1 MRVRARHLRWMTVS
15 VGLAVGLLWAALATS
30 SSPASAVAPPQPTT
44 CGYSFAGLTP
54 PQGAAGTQE
63 LGVALRPAVSYQ
75 QCTATASISATITTA
90 SGTDPGGIQ
99 PNAGN
104 YAGPVSFFTGRIAP
118 TVMFGWTSYCTTVA
132 EPVFLVVTN
141 SAQRATYP
149 LGVSTSCA
157 SKGFQSSNLSNA
169 FVLDQPSG
177 AVGLAPTAGGYRMA
191 EDGGSVTNFGS
202 APSLFVPGPSSTFPV
217 VGIVDAPPGDGYW
230 LVASDGGVFSYG
242 SAAFHG
248 SAGGIHLNSPVV
260 GMAADPATGGYWLV
274 AADGGVFSYGAP
286 FYGSAGNIHLNSPVV
301 GMAAA
306 PGGTGYWLVAADGG
320 VFSYGRAVFHGSAG
334 SVLLNA
340 PVVGMAADPA
350 TGGYWLTATDGG
362 VFAYDAPFHGSASG
376 LSLNAPVSA
385 MTATGDG
392 GGYWLLG
399 ADGGVFAYGDAPFYG
414 RQ

>member
-1 MRVRARHLRWMTVS
+1 MTFSVALAAGLVS
-15 VGLAVGLLWAALATS
+15 ASLATS
-30 SSPASAVAPPQPTT
+30 PSASAVAPPQPVA
-44 CGYSFAGLTP
+44 CGYTFGSFSI
-54 PQGAAGTQE
+54 QGAAGN
-63 LGVALRPAVSYQ
+63 LLMAVALRPAVSYQ
-75 QCTATASISATITTA
+75 RCIANTSISATITTA
-90 SGTDPGGIQ
+90 TGTDPGGIQ
-99 PNAGN
+99 TNAAT
-104 YAGPVSFFTGRIAP
+104 YTGPVSFSGAIPP
-118 TVMFGWTSYCTTVA
+118 TVVFEWGSYCTTVA

-141 SAQRATYP
+141 SAQKATYP
-149 LGVSTSCA
+149 LGVSTTCA
-157 SKGFQSSNLSNA
+157 SRGFQSSSMASSSVIFHL
-169 FVLDQPSG
+169 VPG
-177 AVGLAPTAGGYRMA
+177 AVGLAATEGGYRVS
-191 EDGGSVTNFGS
+191 DSIGSVTNFGS
-202 APSLFVPGPSSTFPV
+202 AQPGVVFEPNTNFLPV
-217 VGIVDAPPGDGYW
+217 VGIVAAPTGDGDW

-248 SAGGIHLNSPVV
+248 SAGGIHLNSPMV
-260 GMAADPATGGYWLV
+260 GMAADAATGGYWLV

-399 ADGGVFAYGDAPFYG
+399 ADGGVFAYGNAPFYG